1 MTFMK
6 RTIFALL
13 AVTLIVASGCKKED
27 RTVKPAAKPVSSA
40 VEGAAAPDFTVRDLA
55 GQEVKLAALKG
66 KVVLVN
72 FWATWCPPCREEIPS
87 MMKLNQSMAGKQYQM
102 LAISIDEGGKAAVE
116 SFFKKSGMT
125 LPACLDTDGAVSR
138 SYGTT
143 GVPETFI
150 VDKAGIIQ
158 KKIVGG
164 MDWSSPDVI
173 ASLDELLK
181 K

>member
-1 MTFMK
+1 MTLMK
-6 RTIFALL
+6 RIIFALL
-13 AVTLIVASGCKKED
+13 AVTLAVANGCKKED
-27 RTVKPAAKPVSSA
+27 KAARPAAKA
-40 VEGAAAPDFTVRDLA
+40 DFTVRDLA

-87 MMKLNQSMAGKQYQM
+87 MMKLNQSMSGKQFQM

-125 LPACLDTDGAVSR
+125 LPACLDTDGTVSR

-173 ASLDELLK
+173 AYLEELLK

>member
-1 MTFMK
+1 MTFLK
-6 RTIFALL
+6 PILFALL
-13 AVTLIVASGCKKED
+13 TVTLVVAVGCKKED
-27 RTVKPAAKPVSSA
+27 NAVKPAAKAVAGA
-40 VEGAAAPDFTVRDLA
+40 VEGGVAPDFTVRDLA
-55 GQEVKLAALKG
+55 GQDVKLSSLKG

-87 MMKLNQSMAGKQYQM
+87 MVKLNQSMSGKQFQM

-116 SFFKKSGMT
+116 NFFKKSGLT
-125 LPACLDTDGAVSR
+125 LPAFLDTEGAVAR

-164 MDWSSPDVI
+164 MDWSSPHVI
-173 ASLDELLK
+173 AYLEGLLK